1 MRYLEDF
8 AVGDVIGIG
17 PYRVSEADILEFGNR
32 YDPQVFHT
40 DSGHPRSQALGGLL
54 ASGWHTGA
62 ICMRMAVDAYMN
74 DTALLTSPGID
85 RLRWLVPVRP
95 GDVLSGSVTVESV
108 RPSQSKP
115 DRGVMVTDVVIQN
128 ASGVTVMTLQ
138 TTSFVMVRP
147 ALNEQR

>member
-8 AVGDVIGIG
+8 AVGDVIEIG
-17 PYRVSEADILEFGNR
+17 PYRVSEAEILEFGNR

-40 DSGHPRSQALGGLL
+40 EPEHPRSMALGGLL

-62 ICMRMAVDAYMN
+62 IFMRMAVDAFMN

-95 GDVLSGSVTVESV
+95 GDVLSGSVTVEAV

-115 DRGVMVTDVVIQN
+115 DRGVMVSDVVIQN

-147 ALNEQR
+147 ALNEPR